1 MACISQKFFIK
12 FSTEFGLGGKRPLD
26 SGDKAVTGFW
36 NAFVPTV
43 CFQIRTKR
51 INALR
56 WQIVEFLGAL
66 ARFQK
71 ADGRPSV
78 WPHRKTRVSAG
89 RIFMKFSIWVFFEEL
104 PRKFK
109 FYSNWTKTTGTLH
122 EDQYTFLVISGSFL
136 RRMRNVS
143 NEICGETR
151 NAHFILKNVFPK
163 IVPFIIIIIII
174 IIIIF
179 INCNWVVT
187 RYSSYF
193 TYTQILKKSN

>member
-1 MACISQKFFIK
+1 
-12 FSTEFGLGGKRPLD
+12 
-26 SGDKAVTGFW
+26 
-36 NAFVPTV
+36 
-43 CFQIRTKR
+43 
-51 INALR
+51 
-56 WQIVEFLGAL
+56 
-66 ARFQK
+66 
-71 ADGRPSV
+71 
-78 WPHRKTRVSAG
+78 
-89 RIFMKFSIWVFFEEL
+89 
-104 PRKFK
+104 
-109 FYSNWTKTTGTLH
+109 
-122 EDQYTFLVISGSFL
+122 
-136 RRMRNVS
+136 MRNVS